1 MKLFAKSFITLLL
14 WTLFILLAASVTAS
28 AADQAEVKTDAQIMA
43 ELGILQGDEGGLSAD
58 YFNKE
63 TTRIQAAIMFLRLKG
78 LEQEALSY
86 KGSDNFSDAGL
97 VWAGGQPILAYLKA
111 NPGLGWGGI
120 GNNKFDPL
128 AGITAQQYYK
138 VMVEALGYK
147 QDSDFEY
154 AQVLPFAA
162 SIGLGK
168 AADAA
173 HFKNVH
179 IATATVETLNCKI
192 KGMGKTLAEVLV
204 ELKIIAGEK
213 TKALSYTKLEFS
225 AQELTGRYLVDGN
238 GRTLYYFSK
247 DASDLNACT
256 GKCLE
261 LWPVFYSDTLKVP
274 AELNAAD
281 FGELTRPDGTKQTTY
296 NGWPLYYYAKDE
308 KAGDINGEAFNNVWF
323 VINAPAFAAL
333 GSKADIGLFLT
344 DSNGL
349 TLYYFDKDTPGVS
362 NCSGQCLVNWP
373 AYYEESLQ
381 APTGVKESDFGVYI
395 RPDGTKQT
403 TYKGYPLYYFVK
415 DLKRGDTAG
424 HGLNNIWYVV
434 DPAKFNGTK
443 AANFGVKTAKSDAL
457 GTYLVD
463 SNGLALYLF
472 TKDAA
477 DLNACKG
484 QCLKNWSLFDDSNLT
499 VAPELNAAD
508 FGEITRED
516 GTKQTTYKG
525 WPLYYFIN
533 DMYPGQT
540 LGENVNQVWFV
551 LHPETTAPL
560 EKPKGKT
567 YTIEISGFKFSQEE
581 LTIEAGSTVTF
592 TNLDSVK
599 HNAVSV
605 DGSFHTD
612 LIAKGESANVTFD
625 KPGVYEYFC
634 EPHKSR
640 MKGKIIV
647 K

>member
-1 MKLFAKSFITLLL
+1 
-14 WTLFILLAASVTAS
+14 
-28 AADQAEVKTDAQIMA
+28 MA

-63 TTRIQAAIMFLRLKG
+63 TTRIQATIMFLRLKG

-168 AADAA
+168 AADLA

-349 TLYYFDKDTPGVS
+349 TLYYFDKDTPG
-362 NCSGQCLVNWP
+362 
-373 AYYEESLQ
+373 
-381 APTGVKESDFGVYI
+381 
-395 RPDGTKQT
+395 
-403 TYKGYPLYYFVK
+403 
-415 DLKRGDTAG
+415 
-424 HGLNNIWYVV
+424 
-434 DPAKFNGTK
+434 
-443 AANFGVKTAKSDAL
+443 
-457 GTYLVD
+457 
-463 SNGLALYLF
+463 
-472 TKDAA
+472 
-477 DLNACKG
+477 
-484 QCLKNWSLFDDSNLT
+484 
-499 VAPELNAAD
+499 
-508 FGEITRED
+508 
-516 GTKQTTYKG
+516 
-525 WPLYYFIN
+525 
-533 DMYPGQT
+533 
-540 LGENVNQVWFV
+540 
-551 LHPETTAPL
+551 
-560 EKPKGKT
+560 
-567 YTIEISGFKFSQEE
+567 
-581 LTIEAGSTVTF
+581 
-592 TNLDSVK
+592 
-599 HNAVSV
+599 
-605 DGSFHTD
+605 
-612 LIAKGESANVTFD
+612 
-625 KPGVYEYFC
+625 
-634 EPHKSR
+634 
-640 MKGKIIV
+640 
-647 K
+647 